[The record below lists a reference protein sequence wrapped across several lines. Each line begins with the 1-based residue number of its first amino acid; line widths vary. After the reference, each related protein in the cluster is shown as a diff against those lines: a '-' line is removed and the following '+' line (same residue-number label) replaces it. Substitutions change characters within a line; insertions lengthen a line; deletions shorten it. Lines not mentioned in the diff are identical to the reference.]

1 MGLGGLSGRAP
12 ALLLE
17 FRAQPGVEP
26 GGDGQWEKA
35 AGRQALDGLLNHASA
50 LTERPVTQ
58 LVYRRHGGENNIKEF
73 VALNYQWWKLL
84 L

>member
-1 MGLGGLSGRAP
+1 MGELQLFFWSLGPSLEWSLGGTANGKKLPVARP
-12 ALLLE
+12 WM
-17 FRAQPGVEP
+17 
-26 GGDGQWEKA
+26 DWE
-35 AGRQALDGLLNHASA
+35 LNHASA